1 MPRPALSLAVV
12 GADHPNP
19 KGPTRRF
26 GISLCRPGD
35 SIELRREPKN
45 PSDENAVAV
54 FDSRGIQIG
63 YLTAERAPW
72 ISGMIVNGREICAV
86 FQEATSWGALIR
98 VAFDGAEPLLPEA
111 RIRSDID
118 QSEFVDS
125 DPEWQPDEDWP
136 ET

>member
-1 MPRPALSLAVV
+1 MPRPSLSLAVV

-26 GISLCRPGD
+26 GINLCRPGD
-35 SIELRREPKN
+35 PIELRREPRN
-45 PSDENAVAV
+45 RADENAVAV
-54 FDSRGIQIG
+54 FDKRDIQIG

-72 ISGMIVNGREICAV
+72 IGGMIANGREIRAV

-98 VAFDGAEPLLPEA
+98 VAFDGAEPVVPE
-111 RIRSDID
+111 RSIRSDI
-118 QSEFVDS
+118 EVPEGA
-125 DPEWQPDEDWP
+125 DPDPDWQPDEDWP